1 MSKAFVAPWR
11 SLLLFSAILLA
22 FGVVQ
27 LRLFDLQV
35 LRADQLALEAESNR
49 RSVIPLEGRR
59 GNISDRDGNIMAGT
73 ISRVQVGM
81 DPYLLTD
88 RERQHLPELALLLG
102 MSEKDLHKIA
112 ANRFRVQPD
121 GSPGRPIRW
130 VPLAVVDDPT
140 FEKIRG
146 FHLRAIY
153 GNRRYERHYPGEETA
168 AHLLG
173 FINRE
178 FTAVMGMERA
188 LDFYLS
194 GEKGWRETEVDGRRR
209 EVAVFRSRE
218 VSPRDGYHVELTLDL
233 YIQSILE
240 DELRKLEA
248 EFSPKGATIIVSDP
262 QNGDILALANYPVF
276 NPNRFW
282 ESPVDNQRNL
292 AVTDI
297 LEPGSTFK
305 IVPIA
310 AAIEEGLIHP
320 GTLIDCSEAVAEYRG
335 RRIPLPSDTSRLG
348 EVPLT
353 TVVAKS
359 SNRGAAKIGM
369 MLGEEKLYDYTHAFG
384 FGKES
389 GWLLSGEVNGILHPI
404 NRWDGLTISRLPT
417 GYAIGATPMQ
427 IHLAMATIANEGV
440 YTPPRL
446 ARRIYD
452 DRGETVLELP
462 HLEGR
467 RVVSAMTSEY
477 MAEMLTLVV
486 GREGTARRA
495 EIPGFQVA
503 GKTGTSRK
511 IINGRYSTSH
521 HFASFTGF
529 FPANNPRVVITIVVD
544 EPQLA
549 GSGYGGLVAAPVFK
563 SIAEKLIP
571 HLGIQKPEPDEPM
584 FVYR

>member
-1 MSKAFVAPWR
+1 MSKAYVAPWR

-35 LRADQLALEAESNR
+35 LRADKLALEAESNR
-49 RSVIPLEGRR
+49 RSVIPLDGRR

-88 RERQHLPELALLLG
+88 KERQHLPELAPLLG
-102 MSEKDLHKIA
+102 MSAKELLEASAIRYRILA
-112 ANRFRVQPD
+112 D
-121 GSPGRPIRW
+121 GSQGRPIRW

-140 FEKIRG
+140 FEKIRR
-146 FHLRAIY
+146 FNLRTIY

-168 AHLLG
+168 AHILG
-173 FINRE
+173 YINRE
-178 FTAVMGMERA
+178 FTAVMGMEQA
-188 LDFYLS
+188 LDFYLR

-233 YIQSILE
+233 YIQSLLE
-240 DELRKLEA
+240 EELRKLE
-248 EFSPKGATIIVSDP
+248 EEYRPKGATIVVSDP
-262 QNGDILALANYPVF
+262 RSGDILALANYPVF
-276 NPNRFW
+276 NPNLFW

-310 AAIEEGLIHP
+310 AALEEGLIHP
-320 GTLIDCSEAVAEYRG
+320 GTIIDCSQPVAEYRG
-335 RRIPLPSDTSRLG
+335 RQIPLPSDTSRLG
-348 EVPLT
+348 EIPLT

-369 MLGEEKLYDYTHAFG
+369 MLGEEKLYEYSRAFG
-384 FGKES
+384 FGQAS
-389 GWLLSGEVNGILHPI
+389 GWMIRGEVNGILHPI
-404 NRWDGLTISRLPT
+404 NRWDGLTISRLPA
-417 GYAIGATPMQ
+417 GYAIGSTPLQ

-446 ARRIYD
+446 ARRVYD
-452 DRGETVLELP
+452 DLGETVLELP
-462 HLEGR
+462 YPESR
-467 RVVSAMTSEY
+467 RVVSSMTAEY
-477 MAEMLTLVV
+477 MAEMLTKVV

-503 GKTGTSRK
+503 GKTGTTRK
-511 IINGRYSTSH
+511 IIDGRYSSSH
-521 HFASFTGF
+521 HFASFSGF
-529 FPANNPRVVITIVVD
+529 FPANNPRVVITVIVD
-544 EPQLA
+544 EPQLS

-571 HLGIQKPEPDEPM
+571 HLGIQKPEADEPM